1 MRALLFTPLVLV
13 AVLSYAEEPRIYER
27 DGMGRIQY
35 HKPSYVVHDDGRV
48 IETDAIGNRQFH
60 KQQYQIKGD
69 TLQPI
74 SATGDVQ
81 HHKPS
86 WVIKSAPPTPK

>member
-1 MRALLFTPLVLV
+1 MRALLVTPLVLV
-13 AVLSYAEEPRIYER
+13 AAICHAEEPRIYQR
-27 DGMGRIQY
+27 DAMGRIQY
-35 HKPSYVVHDDGRV
+35 HEPSYVVQDNGRV
-48 IETDAIGNRQFH
+48 IETDAIGNRKYH

-86 WVIKSAPPTPK
+86 WVIKAPPSKQR